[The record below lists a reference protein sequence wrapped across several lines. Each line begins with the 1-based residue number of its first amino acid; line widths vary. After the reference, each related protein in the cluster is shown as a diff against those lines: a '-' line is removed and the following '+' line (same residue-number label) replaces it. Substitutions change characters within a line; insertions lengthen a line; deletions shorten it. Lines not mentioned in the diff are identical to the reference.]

1 MRDKGRM
8 KRKGKNGKKKS
19 CKTRYQRINQNWE
32 INRRSRRKKL
42 DQGFQTKL
50 IDNQEMIF
58 LNRKRMR

>member
-32 INRRSRRKKL
+32 IKEAEERSSTR
-42 DQGFQTKL
+42 GF
-50 IDNQEMIF
+50 
-58 LNRKRMR
+58 KRN